1 MNELMIVVILL
12 LAGYPV
18 LAWHLYK
25 IHTDYNKFK
34 QITYELIHDIAYN
47 EVTVEAY
54 DGGEYERVRITR
66 VNRKVS

>member
-54 DGGEYERVRITR
+54 DEGEYERVRITR